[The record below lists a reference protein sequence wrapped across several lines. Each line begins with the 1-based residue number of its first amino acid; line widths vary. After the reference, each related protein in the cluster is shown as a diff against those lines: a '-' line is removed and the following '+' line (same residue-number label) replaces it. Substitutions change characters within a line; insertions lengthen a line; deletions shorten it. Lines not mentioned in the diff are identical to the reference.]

1 MFNLYIY
8 KYIKL
13 VHIDDEKINNLY
25 YNINSKKME
34 FRLKETKDNVFV
46 RADAGRHKKEGAIT
60 LNAEPKYIK
69 VVEWIK
75 NQIENREFMP
85 GDKIPS
91 ENDLG
96 VRFHLSRQTIRHAIS
111 VLEEEGILTRL
122 QGSGTYISDNCFTN
136 IEKRTRIAVITTYVD
151 SYIFPKTIQG
161 IEQILSENGYTMELS
176 FTNNTVE
183 REKEILEDILEK
195 DDIAGM
201 IIEPTKSGLPNP
213 NEDLYLRFLEKK
225 VPIIFINSFYP
236 GLEIPHVSMND
247 KNAAAKAVETLI
259 HAGHKR
265 IAAILKMDD
274 GQGHRRYSGYMSAM
288 KKAGLP
294 TRDENVIW
302 IDTEDVLH
310 PELYCDKLLRRLE
323 GCTAVFCY
331 NDQVAFSLIE
341 LLRKKGVSIPG
352 QMSVVSVDDSELA
365 KLGDIKL
372 SSIPHPLEKLGAKAA
387 LNLLQMMR
395 DSKFDGT
402 FEFEEEVI
410 LRESVASCQ
419 TE

>member
-1 MFNLYIY
+1 M
-8 KYIKL
+8 
-13 VHIDDEKINNLY
+13 H
-25 YNINSKKME
+25 
-34 FRLKETKDNVFV
+34 
-46 RADAGRHKKEGAIT
+46 
-60 LNAEPKYIK
+60 AEPKYIK

-75 NQIENREFMP
+75 EQIGKKSFVPE
-85 GDKIPS
+85 DKIPS
-91 ENDLG
+91 ENELSG
-96 VRFHLSRQTIRHAIS
+96 QFQLSRQTIRHAIS
-111 VLEEEGILTRL
+111 VLEEEGILTRI
-122 QGSGTYISDNCFTN
+122 QGSGTYVSDNCFTN
-136 IEKRTRIAVITTYVD
+136 LEKRTRIAVITTYVD

-161 IEQILSENGYTMELS
+161 IEQILSENGYAMELS

-201 IIEPTKSGLPNP
+201 IVEPTKSGLPNP
-213 NEDLYLRFLEKK
+213 NEDLYLHFLERKI
-225 VPIIFINSFYP
+225 PIIFINSFYP
-236 GLEIPHVSMND
+236 NLSIPHVSMND
-247 KNAAAKAVETLI
+247 KNAAIKAVETLI

-302 IDTEDVLH
+302 IDTEDVQH
-310 PELYCDKLLRRLE
+310 PELYCDKLLRRLD
-323 GCTAVFCY
+323 GCSAVFCY
-331 NDQVAFSLIE
+331 NDQVAVSLME
-341 LLRKKGVSIPG
+341 LLRKKGISIPE
-352 QMSVVSVDDSELA
+352 QISIVSVDDSELV

-387 LNLLQMMR
+387 LNLMQMMR

-402 FEFEEEVI
+402 YEFEEEVI
-410 LRESVASCQ
+410 LRESVAVNMHSVSR
-419 TE
+419 EAYENK